1 MEKCR
6 DPGRHPWIFNRS
18 GFRLGFSSLIL
29 VPFTLILVV
38 SFAVYQWSEETNLL
52 PAIAS
57 GLLVSIMPQLG
68 YAFGLVTRA
77 GVLMPRVPRK
87 TKVTFWQGAFG
98 HQHLAPGNP
107 TCPPHNDAA
116 PLPK

>member
-1 MEKCR
+1 MI
-6 DPGRHPWIFNRS
+6 PVAILGFLIGAVFAW
-18 GFRLGFSSLIL
+18 GFRVWIL
-29 VPFTLILVV
+29 VPVTLILVV
-38 SFAVYQWSEETNLL
+38 SFTVYQWSEQTNLL

-87 TKVTFWQGAFG
+87 TKGTFWQGAVRSPAFK
-98 HQHLAPGNP
+98 PGNP
-107 TCPPHNDAA
+107 ICPPHIDTAS
-116 PLPK
+116 LPK

>member
-1 MEKCR
+1 MI
-6 DPGRHPWIFNRS
+6 PVAILGFFIGAVFAW
-18 GFRLGFSSLIL
+18 GFRVWIL
-29 VPFTLILVV
+29 VPVTLILVV
-38 SFAVYQWSEETNLL
+38 SLTVYQWSEETNLL

-77 GVLMPRVPRK
+77 GVLMPRARK
-87 TKVTFWQGAFG
+87 TKLAFWQGDVRSPAFKPG
-98 HQHLAPGNP
+98 HPIY
-107 TCPPHNDAA
+107 PPHNDTA

>member
-1 MEKCR
+1 MI
-6 DPGRHPWIFNRS
+6 PVAILGFLIGAVFAW
-18 GFRLGFSSLIL
+18 GFRVWIL
-29 VPFTLILVV
+29 VPVTLILVV
-38 SFAVYQWSEETNLL
+38 SLTVYQCSEATNLL

-87 TKVTFWQGAFG
+87 TKLAFWQGDVRSPAFK
-98 HQHLAPGNP
+98 PGNP
-107 TCPPHNDAA
+107 ICPPHNDTA